1 MDDWIWKLLLLLHPQ
16 GFQHCKI
23 HSGTLFP
30 LTLQI
35 LCTGSFLNRLQ
46 KILLYDGQMMWRL
59 NFLVF
64 FSCIVLNNNYMLYYI
79 CPMHT
84 LFTLMVYGALGIF
97 NKYNENGTIIA
108 GKIIT
113 CFLVVILMWEVPG
126 VFEVVWSPFTC
137 FLGW

>member
-84 LFTLMVYGALGIF
+84 LFTLMVYGDLGIF
-97 NKYNENGTIIA
+97 NKYNENGTVIA
-108 GKIIT
+108 GKIIA

-126 VFEVVWSPFTC
+126 VFEVVWSPFTL